1 MITFFYTQD
10 IYNRMQQVK
19 ILWHLRPLIK
29 LPSKDCC
36 VSSKWGIYRVFN
48 SGRVNAKLT
57 LKRTV
62 SEETVAEMS

>member
-19 ILWHLRPLIK
+19 ILRHLRPLIK
-29 LPSKDCC
+29 LPSEGCC
-36 VSSKWGIYRVFN
+36 VSSKWGIFN
-48 SGRVNAKLT
+48 SGRVNANLT

-62 SEETVAEMS
+62 GEETVAEMS